1 MLKQF
6 VILFTLLFS
15 ISVMAADEEE
25 AAKTKKPSYVSLGK
39 PMVLNLESKK
49 KRIRFLQV
57 SVDILVEDDDAK
69 EAVTVHVPALRHK
82 VIVLLSEQ
90 NVLDMKSPSKRN
102 DIRKLITEQVQGL
115 MDELSGNDDIED
127 VLFSSFLIQ

>member
-1 MLKQF
+1 
-6 VILFTLLFS
+6 
-15 ISVMAADEEE
+15 MAADEEE